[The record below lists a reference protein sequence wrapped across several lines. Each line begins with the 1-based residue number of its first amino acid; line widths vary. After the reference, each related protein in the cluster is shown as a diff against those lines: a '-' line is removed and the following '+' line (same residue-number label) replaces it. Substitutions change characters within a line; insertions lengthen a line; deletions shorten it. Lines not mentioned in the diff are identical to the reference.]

1 MNRKLGTAL
10 GATSCIAT
18 LLATA
23 MPGLAQPKMDE
34 LSVIYGVFKGSLG
47 VLCALSKEGLLPN
60 SSTEAYA
67 IYILK
72 PNNEV
77 PRLAQIMAL
86 KSIKEDPDFKS
97 CLLPPLPAN

>member
-34 LSVIYGVFKGSLG
+34 LSVSYGVFKGSLG
-47 VLCALSKEGLLPN
+47 VICALAKEGLLPN
-60 SSTEAYA
+60 HAFCHPFRQIEYHGRATAAAGQPSH
-67 IYILK
+67 
-72 PNNEV
+72 
-77 PRLAQIMAL
+77 PRGAT
-86 KSIKEDPDFKS
+86 
-97 CLLPPLPAN
+97 

>member
-18 LLATA
+18 VLATA

-34 LSVIYGVFKGSLG
+34 LSVSYGILKGSLI
-47 VLCALSKEGLLPN
+47 VLCALSKEGLLA
-60 SSTEAYA
+60 SSVTEPYA
-67 IYILK
+67 EYILK
-72 PNNEV
+72 PNNEI
-77 PRLAQIMAL
+77 PRAAQILAL
-86 KSIKEDPDFKS
+86 KSVKEDPDFKS